1 MNILLDNLSVILG
14 FQLTMGL
21 PEIIICELGA
31 LILGFT
37 IHFFWNSKRSLRIS
51 EPSQSA
57 GISDNDNWK
66 LKYYNDMDMQERAQQ
81 QLRERLSQ
89 AQEAEQILT
98 IEVEENRKELED
110 LRTELESARLQLDEM
125 EAKLA
130 AATAVTEEPV
140 SESGPVAE
148 AAPAGIK
155 HDTGSDYLSQ
165 LKLAQEKL
173 VEHNNSIHRLLDQ
186 TRLVEEAERKN
197 QDLAR
202 MNEDLNEQLRTA
214 GQTLVDKEA
223 EISHL
228 RHQQQLSLEMAQ
240 RLDKVY
246 EEYNALQEKLQKLQA
261 YLTQPYNRGAD
272 YDELKEA
279 YFKMGKEHDEMKLR
293 YISLREENQ
302 RLTRIL
308 NDTEE
313 KLKEANF
320 QRQQFQKRTAFLEE
334 LNHDL
339 QEISEHNKKIES
351 QLRRV
356 SDMESLLAK
365 ITGPAGSGMSHD
377 LD

>member
-51 EPSQSA
+51 EPSQNA
-57 GISDNDNWK
+57 EISDNDNWK

-110 LRTELESARLQLDEM
+110 LRTELEVARLQLDEM
-125 EAKLA
+125 DAKLA
-130 AATAVTEEPV
+130 AATAVAEEPA
-140 SESGPVAE
+140 SESGP
-148 AAPAGIK
+148 APAVSK
-155 HDTGSDYLSQ
+155 PDAGSDYLSQ

-365 ITGPAGSGMSHD
+365 ITGPTGSGMPHN

>member
-1 MNILLDNLSVILG
+1 MNIMLDNLSVILG

-51 EPSQSA
+51 EPSQNA

-89 AQEAEQILT
+89 AQEAEQILS
-98 IEVEENRKELED
+98 IEVDENRKELED
-110 LRTELESARLQLDEM
+110 LRTELEATRLQLEET

-130 AATAVTEEPV
+130 AATAVNEEPEPAAGTTA
-140 SESGPVAE
+140 ESKPDA
-148 AAPAGIK
+148 
-155 HDTGSDYLSQ
+155 GSDYLTQ

-173 VEHNNSIHRLLDQ
+173 VEHNNSIHRLLEQ
-186 TRLVEEAERKN
+186 TRLVEEAERKT
-197 QDLAR
+197 QDLIR
-202 MNEDLNEQLRTA
+202 TNEELNEQLRAA
-214 GQTLVDKEA
+214 GQSLVDKEA

-228 RHQQQLSLEMAQ
+228 RHQHQLSLEMAQ

-272 YDELKEA
+272 YDELKES

-356 SDMESLLAK
+356 SDMESLLAR
-365 ITGPAGSGMSHD
+365 ITGPEGSGMPHN